1 MSSSVET
8 TVIGSYPIET
18 DNSDF
23 INSYFNSKEIS
34 WNKYIKTAVDDF
46 VNAGLDIIADGQTR
60 DPFVNIFLRK
70 LKGCRIRD
78 RPEIIDKIE
87 YNKPITIEDIKYV
100 KKLIPED
107 KKIIGLIAGPYT
119 LAKSVV
125 DNYYKNEEKLAFDF
139 AYALQK
145 EADNLNELVDI
156 VSVDEPFFSNNIP
169 EYASAL
175 IEIVTKNLTCPIR
188 LHACGDVSKVIS
200 NIIEL
205 PVDILSHEFKAS
217 PYLFDSFKNFS
228 FPQKIC
234 LGCVRTDD
242 VKIESVDEIKEH
254 IKKGIEIFGEKIIQ
268 LSPDCGM
275 RLLPRNVAYQ
285 KLINLVAAGG
295 QIYGR

>member
-1 MSSSVET
+1 M
-8 TVIGSYPIET
+8 
-18 DNSDF
+18 
-23 INSYFNSKEIS
+23 
-34 WNKYIKTAVDDF
+34 
-46 VNAGLDIIADGQTR
+46 
-60 DPFVNIFLRK
+60 
-70 LKGCRIRD
+70 
-78 RPEIIDKIE
+78 
-87 YNKPITIEDIKYV
+87 
-100 KKLIPED
+100 
-107 KKIIGLIAGPYT
+107 
-119 LAKSVV
+119 
-125 DNYYKNEEKLAFDF
+125 
-139 AYALQK
+139 
-145 EADNLNELVDI
+145 NELVDI